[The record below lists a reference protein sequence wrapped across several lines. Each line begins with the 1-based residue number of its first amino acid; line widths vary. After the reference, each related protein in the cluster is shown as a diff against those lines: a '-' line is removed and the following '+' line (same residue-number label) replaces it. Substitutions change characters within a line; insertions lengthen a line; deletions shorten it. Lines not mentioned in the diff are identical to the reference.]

1 MKILCLD
8 QFAQLG
14 GGQLCLLDLLPAF
27 LLNGWEIRALVPDE
41 GEYTTRLRALGCNVD
56 QLSLTPLSSSR
67 KTFTDQF
74 KYLASV
80 VQMTGQLRRLLRKW
94 RPDLLYVNGPRVLPA
109 AAKVSRED
117 GIPLVFHAHHRIAEG
132 SALRLVQTSLNA
144 SRASVIACC
153 SYVAS
158 SLTPRVPRSRIR
170 VIYNGVSDYRESPV
184 RRTLP
189 IQRVGIVGRID
200 PEKGQLDFVR
210 AARIVA
216 HRFPQVQFHVV
227 GSPQFSA
234 GEYSGQVLKESE
246 GLPVDF
252 HGWRDDISS
261 VLRSLDLLVV
271 SSPRSEAMP
280 RVILEALSAGVPVLA
295 YALGG
300 IPEILED
307 NRTGFLSAPTPEA
320 LASRM
325 SEVLETDLGT
335 IDLIAQRA
343 RSTWQERFH
352 IDRWRALVC
361 DCVTRAA
368 VARPSEVAA
377 GQQEITI

>member
-14 GGQLCLLDLLPAF
+14 GGQLCVLDLLPAF
-27 LLNGWEIRALVPDE
+27 LLNGWEIRALVPGE
-41 GEYTTRLRALGCNVD
+41 GEYASRLRALDCPVEH
-56 QLSLTPLSSSR
+56 LSLTPLSSGR
-67 KTFTDQF
+67 KTFGDQLR
-74 KYLASV
+74 YLASV
-80 VQMTGQLRRLLRKW
+80 VQMTRQLRKLLRKW

-117 GIPLVFHAHHRIAEG
+117 GIPLLFHAHHRIAEG

-144 SRASVIACC
+144 SQASVIACC
-153 SYVAS
+153 SYVAT
-158 SLTPRVPRSRIR
+158 SLTSRVPRSRIR
-170 VIYNGVSDYRESPV
+170 VIYNGVSDYSETPI
-184 RRTLP
+184 RRALP

-200 PEKGQLDFVR
+200 PEKGQLDFIR
-210 AARIVA
+210 AARIVV
-216 HRFPQVQFHVV
+216 HRFPHVQFHVV

-234 GEYSGQVLKESE
+234 GEYPGEVLKESG
-246 GLPVDF
+246 GLPVVF
-252 HGWRDDISS
+252 HGWRDDISC

-271 SSPRSEAMP
+271 SSPHSEATP

-300 IPEILED
+300 IPEIIED

-325 SEVLETDLGT
+325 SEVLGTDLGAL
-335 IDLIAQRA
+335 DLMAQRA

-352 IDRWRALVC
+352 IDRWRAHVC

-368 VARPSEVAA
+368 VANPSEVAT
-377 GQQEITI
+377 GQQQITI